1 MKTEY
6 KSDLKKNYLVVEPE
20 EEVNSEDYDVRM
32 MEQNQ
37 IQGFLPMQ
45 VRRLDGSCYLYY
57 EITSMQQVD
66 LVYGKRQLQNDD
78 IRHIFS
84 GVKDILESA
93 RKFLLRPGQILLDP
107 QYMYMEM
114 QTGKISVCYL
124 PVKENRFSV
133 LPLAE
138 FILKKLNHED
148 SEAVS
153 LGYDFYQKATQ
164 PNFSLS
170 DTLHE
175 MLAGVYRKGQENGT
189 ASGYG
194 KEEYRKEGYGK
205 EGYEGEGYREAG
217 RGKTGSAAG
226 YHREEVCEAMR
237 NTGEEDVY
245 EVYHKERRNTESRKK
260 GGGKKNRIFQAVHP
274 AILILTILLSAV
286 LGILLYFQWL
296 GFTETG
302 GLFFILLSVSIL
314 ANRFW
319 KTWMEKKQKNKDGK
333 RNGREKRKQVP
344 EWERDSFEEASYM
357 EEMQRLREELY
368 GSEKKDGLR
377 AEDKYAEDGMPPM
390 KTGYAEEERIQTK
403 TRYAQETEIRAKTE
417 QAEKGIPVGMKEKRG
432 SEVPKKNWST
442 QEKNSGCGER
452 TQYLGDAETFSGL
465 CLVSEWPEKYP
476 QIFIKDKILIVGKK
490 RNQADIILNEAAV
503 SRIHARLEYHQGGY
517 YIMDLDSRNGT
528 YLNGLRLIPRE
539 QVRIRNGD
547 RVAFAN
553 ISYRAV
559 AEEESEMT
567 QLLR

>member
-93 RKFLLRPGQILLDP
+93 RKYLLRPGQILLDP

-114 QTGKISVCYL
+114 QTGKICICYL
-124 PVKENRFSV
+124 PVKESSFSV

-148 SEAVS
+148 PDAVS

-175 MLAGVYRKGQENGT
+175 MLAGAYRRGQENGST
-189 ASGYG
+189 SACG
-194 KEEYRKEGYGK
+194 KEEYRKEGYGR
-205 EGYEGEGYREAG
+205 EGYEERGYRETGHEKAG
-217 RGKTGSAAG
+217 SGTG
-226 YHREEVCEAMR
+226 YREEEIHGAVR
-237 NTGEEDVY
+237 GNSGEQDFY
-245 EVYHKERRNTESRKK
+245 EVHHKERKRAES
-260 GGGKKNRIFQAVHP
+260 GKKNDEKKNRVFQAVHP
-274 AILILTILLSAV
+274 AILILTVLLSAV

-314 ANRFW
+314 LNRFW
-319 KTWMEKKQKNKDGK
+319 KN
-333 RNGREKRKQVP
+333 RVKRKQENESKKRGGRKKKTQVQ
-344 EWERDSFEEASYM
+344 EWEDVPFEEDSYM

-368 GSEKKDGLR
+368 GPEKKDGMQAKNEYER
-377 AEDKYAEDGMPPM
+377 DRMPPM
-390 KTGYAEEERIQTK
+390 KTGYEEEERLQVK
-403 TRYAQETEIRAKTE
+403 HRYMENGKPKAEQEI
-417 QAEKGIPVGMKEKRG
+417 
-432 SEVPKKNWST
+432 
-442 QEKNSGCGER
+442 QEKKWAIQERNSICGER
-452 TQYLGDAETFSGL
+452 TQCLGDMEKFSGL
-465 CLVSEWPEKYP
+465 CLVSEQPEKYP
-476 QIFIKDKILIVGKK
+476 KIFIREKILIVGKK
-490 RNQADIILNEAAV
+490 RNQADIILDEAAV

-528 YLNGLRLIPRE
+528 YLNGLKLLPRE

-559 AEEESEMT
+559 AEDESEMT

>member
-6 KSDLKKNYLVVEPE
+6 KSDLKKNYLVVEPG

-32 MEQNQ
+32 IERNQ

-66 LVYGKRQLQNDD
+66 LVYGKKQLQNDD

-93 RKFLLRPGQILLDP
+93 RKYLLRPGQILLDP

-114 QTGKISVCYL
+114 QTGKICVCYL
-124 PVKENRFSV
+124 PVKESSFSV

-148 SEAVS
+148 SDAVS

-175 MLAGVYRKGQENGT
+175 MLAGAYRKGQENKRE
-189 ASGYG
+189 GY
-194 KEEYRKEGYGK
+194 RQEGYGK
-205 EGYEGEGYREAG
+205 EGYEREGEYRE
-217 RGKTGSAAG
+217 TGYEQTGNGAAF
-226 YHREEVCEAMR
+226 REENIRELYGNA
-237 NTGEEDVY
+237 GEKDFY
-245 EVYHKERRNTESRKK
+245 EVYHKERRNAGSEK
-260 GGGKKNRIFQAVHP
+260 KKNGRRNRVFQAVHP
-274 AILILTILLSAV
+274 AVLILTVLLSAV

-302 GLFFILLSVSIL
+302 GLFFILLSVAIL
-314 ANRFW
+314 VNRFW
-319 KTWMEKKQKNKDGK
+319 KNRAEKKQENENGK
-333 RNGREKRKQVP
+333 RNEKEKRKWN
-344 EWERDSFEEASYM
+344 EKGEREPFEEASYL
-357 EEMQRLREELY
+357 EEMQRLRAELY
-368 GSEKKDGLR
+368 GSEKKDEIQ
-377 AEDKYAEDGMPPM
+377 AEDEYNKESRTPV
-390 KTGYAEEERIQTK
+390 K
-403 TRYAQETEIRAKTE
+403 TRYEKEEGIQENSRYAKE
-417 QAEKGIPVGMKEKRG
+417 ERQQQAEKRYREGSKIPEKSRAAQNRNG
-432 SEVPKKNWST
+432 SFG
-442 QEKNSGCGER
+442 EK
-452 TQYLGDAETFSGL
+452 TQYLDEMEKPAGL
-465 CLVSEWPEKYP
+465 CLIGEHPEKYP
-476 QIFIKDKILIVGKK
+476 QILIKDRILIVGKK
-490 RNQADIILNEAAV
+490 KGQADIILDEAAV

-528 YLNGLRLIPRE
+528 YLNGLRLAPRE
-539 QVRIRNGD
+539 QVQIRNGD

-553 ISYRAV
+553 INYRTV
-559 AEEESEMT
+559 AEDESDRT